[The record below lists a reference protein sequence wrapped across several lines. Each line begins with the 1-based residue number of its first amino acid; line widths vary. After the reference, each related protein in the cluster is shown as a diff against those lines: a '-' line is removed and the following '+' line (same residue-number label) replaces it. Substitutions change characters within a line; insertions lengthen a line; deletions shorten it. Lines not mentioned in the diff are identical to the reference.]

1 MSSDASQP
9 IISLLETLRVI
20 DVSVLSPAGLGQQL
34 ADLGADVIKVER
46 PGEGDPVRKI
56 AWPVIEGVNLEHW
69 HWNRGKRSLALD
81 LASPAGTEVFLDLV
95 RSADVVVE
103 GMRPGA
109 LERRGLSLAR
119 LWEANP
125 ALVVCGMSGYG
136 SSGPYRNV
144 PAHGLAF
151 DALAGVAPPGRTRD
165 GFATIAPH
173 TSIGMNAAAL
183 YGALGVVSGVL
194 RARASGEG
202 CALEI
207 AQSDAAIAVNWLR
220 IEGELAYERP
230 DGEVTD
236 REGAAGEER
245 RAIGFD
251 DFDDA
256 VRYQYYESADGYV
269 LLMASDRKFWRNFCE
284 GIGRLDLYDAQRG
297 AEMAEHARGNTDL
310 RRELSEIFA
319 TRTTAQWMEFAARVD
334 TAIAPVHD
342 SRSVR
347 SDPQARDRIAWL
359 PGRSHGADLMR
370 SPLKLVDAQLPEPRR
385 AATVGQ
391 HSDEVLRDVLGYTP
405 ERIQE
410 LRENGV
416 VA

>member
-1 MSSDASQP
+1 MSSDDTLQT
-9 IISLLETLRVI
+9 ISLLETVKVI
-20 DVSVLSPAGLGQQL
+20 DFSVLSPAGLAQQL

-46 PGEGDPVRKI
+46 PGKGDPVRQI

-81 LASPAGTEVFLDLV
+81 LRSAEGIEVFVDLV
-95 RSADVVVE
+95 RTADVLVE

-109 LERRGLSLAR
+109 LERLGLTLER
-119 LWEANP
+119 LWQIKP

-136 SSGPYRNV
+136 ASGPYRDV

-151 DALAGVAPPGRTRD
+151 DAMAGVAPPGRTKD

-183 YGALGVVSGVL
+183 YGALGVVSAVL
-194 RARASGEG
+194 RARATGAG

-220 IEGELAYERP
+220 IEGEAAYDRP
-230 DGEVTD
+230 TEEVTD
-236 REGAAGEER
+236 RHGAAFDER
-245 RAIGFD
+245 RAVGFD

-256 VRYQYYESADGYV
+256 VRYQYYASSDGYV

-284 GIGRLDLYDAQRG
+284 GVHRMDLYEAQPG
-297 AEMAEHARGNTDL
+297 EEMADHARGNSEL
-310 RRELSEIFA
+310 RRELSKIFA
-319 TRTTAQWMEFAARVD
+319 TRTTSEWMEYAARVD

-347 SDPQARDRIAWL
+347 NDPQARDRIDWL
-359 PGRSHGADLMR
+359 PSRTHAADLMR
-370 SPLKLVDAQLPEPRR
+370 TPLKLVGAQLPEPRR
-385 AATVGQ
+385 APTVGQ
-391 HSDEVLRDVLGYTP
+391 QTDEVLREVLGYTP
-405 ERIQE
+405 ERIAD
-410 LRENGV
+410 LREHEIV
-416 VA
+416 E